1 MAVMDLDAARAER
14 DEAQAAML
22 REDEAWNALLRRAW
36 ELFLSEWG
44 GQPEQYGTFVR
55 AVYAFDLAR
64 EAG

>member
-1 MAVMDLDAARAER
+1 
-14 DEAQAAML
+14 ML

>member
-1 MAVMDLDAARAER
+1 MRLALSVTRPR
-14 DEAQAAML
+14 PQML